1 MDQTNEHPNPKKD
14 DQLADFADQVLRGT
28 MNQPALRLRSTQ
40 DDASSSTDDLLG
52 LEETI
57 LRLNSSF
64 PPTSLDDAT
73 IKQMHVRLKAR
84 IRREGQA
91 AKPSFWKKWFGR
103 EVTPQ
108 LGLAFAVLAVLVVM
122 VLISPSWTPSGST
135 TGTATTPVNFIV
147 IAGLAVILFVVYWF
161 TRRK

>member
-28 MNQPALRLRSTQ
+28 MNQPASPP
-40 DDASSSTDDLLG
+40 TDDLLG

-73 IKQMHVRLKAR
+73 VKQMHVRLKAR

-122 VLISPSWTPSGST
+122 VLTSPSLTPSVPPT
-135 TGTATTPVNFIV
+135 TGTASTPISFMVIVGLVAVLFI
-147 IAGLAVILFVVYWF
+147 VYWF

>member
-1 MDQTNEHPNPKKD
+1 MDQKNEQTNPHQD
-14 DQLADFADQVLRGT
+14 DQLADFVDQVIKGK
-28 MNQPALRLRSTQ
+28 MKIS
-40 DDASSSTDDLLG
+40 ASNPTDDLSG

-64 PPTSLDDAT
+64 PQDPLDEAS

-84 IRREGQA
+84 MRREEQSV
-91 AKPSFWKKWFGR
+91 KPSFWKKWFGV

-108 LGLAFAVLAVLVVM
+108 LGLAFAALAVLVVAL
-122 VLISPSWTPSGST
+122 VSSPSFKTSGST
-135 TGTATTPVNFIV
+135 TAGTASTPVN
-147 IAGLAVILFVVYWF
+147 LFVAIGLVGVFFILYWF